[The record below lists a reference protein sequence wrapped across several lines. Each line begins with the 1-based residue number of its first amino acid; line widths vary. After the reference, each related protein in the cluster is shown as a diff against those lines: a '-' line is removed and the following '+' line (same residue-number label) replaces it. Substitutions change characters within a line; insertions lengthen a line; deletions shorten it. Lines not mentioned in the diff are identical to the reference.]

1 MPWSAFMIPEW
12 LSIQGTPS
20 LIIGHHF
27 LTGKVV
33 ELDKPLAVL
42 AKRSSKDWGVANNDT
57 MDHAGNQESGMIEYE
72 IMALVRKKILFKNRP
87 KPIITSTLPIK
98 HT

>member
-1 MPWSAFMIPEW
+1 MIPEW
-12 LSIQGTPS
+12 LYTPSIQGTPS
-20 LIIGHHF
+20 LIIGHHL

-42 AKRSSKDWGVANNDT
+42 AKRSKDANNDA